1 MMAVDPNLFPLIA
14 VIILGG
20 SALLDF
26 LLGDPKSWRHPV
38 EFIGSVINFA
48 SQLIIRKVND
58 KNSRRLWGIFLG
70 LKIIISSGFLAWLIV
85 YLAEKVSP
93 VLAVIIQII
102 GVASCF
108 AGHSLAQAAQSVIE
122 PLKAGDLPTARQ
134 KLALFVGRDTNNLSE
149 REILR
154 ATVESVAE
162 NTVDGVTSPLFYA
175 LLGILFP
182 FVSPWPLAI
191 AYKAASTLDS
201 MVGYKREPYTD
212 LGWFSARLEDYLT
225 WLPCRL
231 TVFMLAI
238 LSGKPKQTWAIVRRD
253 GPLDPSP
260 NSGWSEA
267 IYAAILGI
275 QLGGDNYYQGVLKSK
290 PLLGDGIQPLT
301 IAKIA
306 QSLWYSRTVF
316 LWQLLLG
323 LTVILAIQA
332 GAMSEISFNKI

>member
-134 KLALFVGRDTNNLSE
+134 KLALFVGRDTNE
-149 REILR
+149 QVEI
-154 ATVESVAE
+154 
-162 NTVDGVTSPLFYA
+162 
-175 LLGILFP
+175 
-182 FVSPWPLAI
+182 
-191 AYKAASTLDS
+191 
-201 MVGYKREPYTD
+201 
-212 LGWFSARLEDYLT
+212 
-225 WLPCRL
+225 
-231 TVFMLAI
+231 
-238 LSGKPKQTWAIVRRD
+238 
-253 GPLDPSP
+253 
-260 NSGWSEA
+260 
-267 IYAAILGI
+267 
-275 QLGGDNYYQGVLKSK
+275 
-290 PLLGDGIQPLT
+290 
-301 IAKIA
+301 
-306 QSLWYSRTVF
+306 
-316 LWQLLLG
+316 
-323 LTVILAIQA
+323 
-332 GAMSEISFNKI
+332 

>member
-1 MMAVDPNLFPLIA
+1 MAEDPSFLPLIGL
-14 VIILGG
+14 IILGG
-20 SALLDF
+20 ASLLDF

-38 EFIGSVINFA
+38 EFIGSAINFG
-48 SQLIIRKVND
+48 SQLIIRKVNN
-58 KNSRRLWGIFLG
+58 KNTRRLWGIFLG
-70 LKIIISSGFLAWLIV
+70 LKIIIGSGFLAWLVV
-85 YLAEKVSP
+85 YLTEKISP
-93 VLAVIIQII
+93 ILAIFVQII
-102 GVASCF
+102 GMASCF
-108 AGHSLAQAAQSVIE
+108 AGHSLAQVARSVLD
-122 PLKAGDLPTARQ
+122 PLKVGDLNAARQ
-134 KLALFVGRDTNNLSE
+134 KLALFVGRDTDNLSE
-149 REILR
+149 TEILR

-175 LLGILFP
+175 LLGTLFP
-182 FVSPWPLAI
+182 LIGPWPLAI

-231 TVFMLAI
+231 TVLMLAM
-238 LSGKPKQTWAIVRRD
+238 LSGKPKAILTIVDRD

-260 NSGWSEA
+260 NSGRSEA
-267 IYAAILGI
+267 VYAAILGV

-290 PLLGDGIQPLT
+290 PLLGDAIEPLS
-301 IAKIA
+301 IGKIA

-332 GAMSEISFNKI
+332 GTMAEISLNKI

>member
-1 MMAVDPNLFPLIA
+1 MMVEELNLFPFNAL
-14 VIILGG
+14 VILGG

-38 EFIGSVINFA
+38 ELIGLAINFG
-48 SQLIIRKVND
+48 SQLIIQKVSD
-58 KNSRRLWGIFLG
+58 KNARRLWGIFLG
-70 LKIIISSGFLAWLIV
+70 LKIIIGSGFLAWLAV
-85 YLAEKVSP
+85 YLTEKISP
-93 VLAVIIQII
+93 ILAIIVQII

-108 AGHSLAQAAQSVIE
+108 AGHSLAEAAGSVIE
-122 PLKAGDLPTARQ
+122 PLKMGDLSTARQ
-134 KLALFVGRDTNNLSE
+134 KLSLFVGRDTDNLSE
-149 REILR
+149 SEILR
-154 ATVESVAE
+154 GTVESVAE
-162 NTVDGVTSPLFYA
+162 NTVDGVTAPLFYA
-175 LLGILFP
+175 LLGIALP
-182 FVSPWPLAI
+182 FIGPWPLAI

-225 WLPCRL
+225 WLPCRS
-231 TVFMLAI
+231 TVLMLAI
-238 LSGKPKQTWAIVRRD
+238 LSGKPKQTLTIVRRD
-253 GPLDPSP
+253 GSLDPSP

-290 PLLGDGIQPLT
+290 PLLGDDIESLT
-301 IAKIA
+301 IGKIS

-323 LTVILAIQA
+323 LGVILAIQA
-332 GAMSEISFNKI
+332 GAMT